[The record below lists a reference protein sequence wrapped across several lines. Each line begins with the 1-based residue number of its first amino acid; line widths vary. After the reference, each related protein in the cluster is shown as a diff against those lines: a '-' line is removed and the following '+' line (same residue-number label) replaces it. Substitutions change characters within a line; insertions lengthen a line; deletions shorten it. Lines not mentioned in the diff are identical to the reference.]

1 MKTALQVVVVFTFF
15 FTVGRLVAEQL
26 PADKVEQFVAAPVE
40 QLVAVTL
47 PNISQKDKRFS
58 VDRLNVKVGDTV
70 KFTNDDPFFHNVF
83 SLSEASTFDLGSY
96 PQGESR
102 TVKFDQ
108 AGEVHI
114 ECAIH
119 PSMRMIIEVEE

>member
-47 PNISQKDKRFS
+47 PNIGQKDKRFS

-70 KFTNDDPFFHNVF
+70 KFTNDYLQGCFHF
-83 SLSEASTFDLGSY
+83 LAISTK
-96 PQGESR
+96 QVRR
-102 TVKFDQ
+102 TIPV
-108 AGEVHI
+108 
-114 ECAIH
+114 
-119 PSMRMIIEVEE
+119 RR

>member
-1 MKTALQVVVVFTFF
+1 MKTALQVVIIFTFF

-26 PADKVEQFVAAPVE
+26 PSGSAGTSDTVEQEVADE
-40 QLVAVTL
+40 I
-47 PNISQKDKRFS
+47 PNIGQKDKRFT
-58 VDRLNVKVGDTV
+58 VDQLSVKVGDSV
-70 KFTNDDPFFHNVF
+70 KFTNEDPFFHNVF
-83 SLSEASTFDLGSY
+83 SLSPASTFDLGSY

-102 TVKFDQ
+102 TIKFEE

-119 PSMRMIIEVEE
+119 PSMRMVIEVEQ